1 MSAPESVTCPGCG
14 RDRDFVETHGSARSC
29 YHPFH
34 NAPTPRRDNS
44 IYDDAAEYLAE
55 RNALMGLLKDARDLL
70 DRIEE
75 AQEFDPVTG
84 ETTIH
89 PGEVM
94 DGIGDVVDRIA
105 TALGAERA

>member
-1 MSAPESVTCPGCG
+1 MSAPEAACPGCG
-14 RDRDFVETHGSARSC
+14 RDRDFVETFHGARSC

-34 NAPTPRRDNS
+34 ARRDNS

-55 RNALMGLLKDARDLL
+55 RAALMGLLKDARDLL

-94 DGIGDVVDRIA
+94 DDIGVTVDRID
-105 TALGAERA
+105 TALGAERSA